1 MKNICF
7 MCMFDSCSYA
17 IVLVSIKMETRFIIS
32 MLLQY
37 SEKAASLM
45 LEVIKTKKN
54 DSFYFQYSLSLSLS
68 LSTLLSLS
76 ISYSVLCLS
85 ISFSISMC
93 YLIHRFIYNSLI
105 SFVLYLHGQ
114 LEQEFFK
121 FKFKFIIKRES

>member
-45 LEVIKTKKN
+45 LEVIKTKKTT
-54 DSFYFQYSLSLSLS
+54 LSTFNILFLSPS

>member
-68 LSTLLSLS
+68 LYTP
-76 ISYSVLCLS
+76 
-85 ISFSISMC
+85 FP
-93 YLIHRFIYNSLI
+93 
-105 SFVLYLHGQ
+105 LYL
-114 LEQEFFK
+114 LLCALSFN
-121 FKFKFIIKRES
+121 FILNLYVLSDPSVHLQFTHLICFIFARTIRTKILQIQIQIHH